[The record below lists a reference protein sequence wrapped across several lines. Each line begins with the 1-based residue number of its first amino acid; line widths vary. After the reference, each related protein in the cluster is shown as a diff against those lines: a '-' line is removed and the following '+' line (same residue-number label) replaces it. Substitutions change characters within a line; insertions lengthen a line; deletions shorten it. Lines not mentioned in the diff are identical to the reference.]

1 MIYVNSVRIY
11 PETITLETGCWY
23 YQAYAEVCPEN
34 ADCKEVTWYSDDP
47 AIASVNYSSGY
58 IYARSVG
65 VTRIH
70 AMATDG
76 SGCCDYLTVTVKKSV
91 PVRSVTLDHSYLS
104 LEKGT
109 DVTLHATV
117 CPENATNRR
126 LNWHSNNPNVA
137 TVSNGGTVTAIS
149 KGSTIITA
157 TAADGSLACDCCN
170 VTVTTD
176 ILVSSVTIVPSSKTM
191 PVGTS
196 AFLDAI
202 LCPTNAAKPYVSWSS
217 ANESIATVNPSS
229 GLVYAKSPGTVVI
242 YATAIDGGGAC
253 GCCAVTVHTIPVTS
267 VTISQES
274 LSLIIGESVCLE
286 ATVLPADATVKN
298 VCWTSENCN
307 IADVDEN
314 GCVIAKAPGTTHI
327 CATAQDGSGLCDCC
341 LVTVRTIPVT
351 SVIVSPESLSL
362 NIGESACLEAT
373 VLPENA
379 TTKAIL
385 WTSGNSEI
393 AEVDASG
400 RVTAKAAGTT
410 SVCATAQDGNGVS
423 GYCSVTVHTVPVT
436 SVTVSPES
444 LSLNIGETACLEA
457 TVLPEN
463 ATTKAIL
470 WTSGNSEIVE
480 VDANGR
486 ITAKAAGTT
495 SVCATAQ
502 DGNGVSGCCTVT
514 VTIIPT
520 VKGLKTIARCRVRKE
535 MSMDDSAILKDS
547 SNSNVVL
554 AINDMVPLLSNNK
567 ISYNS
572 RLWYRILYKGMMMH
586 VTADDDSFEETDVPA
601 PPTPPSGTDILVLSD
616 SRVLNLRCSPDIGSM
631 LIGTFRAGT
640 PLILTNAKP
649 QNSKWYA
656 VYGQTSDGSYSYGW
670 CSGDFIG
677 SYQEFGTL
685 VDPDYLT
692 VRTGPGF
699 SYESPGKIYK
709 GETVRIL
716 EKNCAT
722 GSGYTWHK
730 ILYNNSVRYV
740 VAGNTTPCFEFETK
754 FVSLTN
760 IVYGDLPST
769 ETIIQNLQNCPT
781 SVIPSKD
788 KPTCVAVASHM
799 LRQGYE
805 VAFVAGMLGNI
816 IAEGTI
822 GQFEISNYKT
832 HPEAK
837 PDYLVYMDTNYNGTN
852 FYLNNYSGKNITE
865 VNVIAVWNMLQD
877 LNNQSNG
884 TWKIGNSHVGFGLGC
899 FQWTFDRTYT
909 LGELYVSKLTPGS
922 SSITQAQAIEAEAT
936 MITNEMNSSKHR
948 PALEKWREEYPI
960 NWSCGAAANRAG
972 ALICLKY
979 VMPYNMENKA
989 PLRGAKAEAIF
1000 GEMIKS

>member
-176 ILVSSVTIVPSSKTM
+176 ILVSSVTVVPSSKTM

-229 GLVYAKSPGTVVI
+229 GLVYAQSPGTVVI

-286 ATVLPADATVKN
+286 ATVLPADATVKT

-351 SVIVSPESLSL
+351 SVTVSPESLSL
-362 NIGESACLEAT
+362 NIGES
-373 VLPENA
+373 
-379 TTKAIL
+379 
-385 WTSGNSEI
+385 
-393 AEVDASG
+393 
-400 RVTAKAAGTT
+400 
-410 SVCATAQDGNGVS
+410 
-423 GYCSVTVHTVPVT
+423 
-436 SVTVSPES
+436 
-444 LSLNIGETACLEA
+444 ACLEA

-884 TWKIGNSHVGFGLGC
+884 TWNIGNSRVGFGLGC

-936 MITNEMNSSKHR
+936 MITNEMNSLKHR